1 MKNLDRAGKYT
12 IGISGVGKNGKFE
25 GVYAMDRKYGL
36 ACSATIDKLQK
47 HGDRIY
53 VIAGAEDAQKYAQ
66 YLSRLY
72 RYEFRHSA
80 KRYSVSMNEFR
91 IYPIKLTDRSFDKLE
106 FEGEIKLV
114 NAKQERAWSK
124 KYQFIGDYE
133 NVGTIL
139 IKQENPTNEVV
150 E

>member
-1 MKNLDRAGKYT
+1 MTGKYT

-25 GVYAMDRKYGL
+25 GVYAMGRKYGL
-36 ACSATIDKLQK
+36 ACSATVNNLQK

-53 VIAGAEDAQKYAQ
+53 VINGAEDAQKYAQ

-80 KRYSVSMNEFR
+80 KRYGVSMNEFR
-91 IYPIKLTDRSFDKLE
+91 IYPIKLTDHRFDSLE
-106 FEGEIKLV
+106 FEGEIRPSDEKR
-114 NAKQERAWSK
+114 ERAWSK
-124 KYQFIGDYE
+124 KYQFIGDYK

-139 IKQENPTNEVV
+139 IKKVSE
-150 E
+150 